1 VGVAARVLAM
11 NSPNSHGWT
20 LVEMLGVL
28 AITATL
34 VSLAAPSMT
43 AMLESVQVGSA
54 SNSFLSGLYL
64 ARSEAIKRNSPVV
77 LCKSAD
83 GVSCAAAGGWEQ
95 GWIIFHDSNNN
106 GVRESSETLIRR
118 EMPLA
123 SSLRLTGNQNVAR
136 YVSYAPTGATRLAG
150 GGFQAGTVTVCRQSA
165 FGVEG
170 LQIVLNA
177 AGRPR
182 VQKARFSSCQ

>member
-1 VGVAARVLAM
+1 M

-43 AMLESVQVGSA
+43 AMLESVQVGAA